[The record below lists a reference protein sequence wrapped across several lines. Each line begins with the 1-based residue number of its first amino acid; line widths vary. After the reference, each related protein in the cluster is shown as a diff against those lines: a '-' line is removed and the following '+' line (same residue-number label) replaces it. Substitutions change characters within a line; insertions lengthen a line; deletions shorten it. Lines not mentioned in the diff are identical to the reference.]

1 MRIWSNDFE
10 HEGMIPTKFSCD
22 DTDISPHLQWD
33 GVPPEAKSLAL
44 IMDDPDAPRGTW
56 VHWLVCDIDPKATG
70 SQQNSIPPNGRQ
82 VNNDF
87 RKPGYGGPCP
97 PSGVHRYFFKLYALD
112 VTKLKANDKA
122 AFYDEVKKHHIARA
136 LVMGKYKRK

>member
-1 MRIWSNDFE
+1 MYLSASHDTKIGVLMRIWSNDFE

-44 IMDDPDAPRGTW
+44 IMDDP
-56 VHWLVCDIDPKATG
+56 
-70 SQQNSIPPNGRQ
+70 QNSIPPNGRQ

-97 PSGVHRYFFKLYALD
+97 PSGVHRYYFKLYALD
-112 VTKLKANDKA
+112 IPKLKANDKA